1 MLRKSIVGFVVGIS
15 VAAGLITGISAA
27 LSLTSFESGRP
38 ISATT
43 MNENF
48 RELEQRIAQLE
59 ASKEVPP
66 GTVIAFAGAGQAPPE
81 GWLWCD
87 GQAVS
92 KNEFPGLFAA
102 LGTSYGG
109 TGNPMF
115 QVPDYRGRFLRGL
128 DEGAGRDP
136 DAGRALGSEQAD
148 AFQSHWHKHSYKLQA
163 KAATGNYTSVA
174 HWQYSG
180 AGEDNDSIRDAV
192 AAGSGG
198 TPRTASETRPVNIAV
213 RYCIKY

>member
-1 MLRKSIVGFVVGIS
+1 LV
-15 VAAGLITGISAA
+15 TGVTVA
-27 LSLTSFESGRP
+27 LSLTSFESGKP
-38 ISATT
+38 ISASSV
-43 MNENF
+43 NENF

-59 ASKEVPP
+59 GFREVPA
-66 GTVIAFAGAGQAPPE
+66 GTVIAFAGADAAPPN

-92 KNEFPGLFAA
+92 KNEFPELFAA

-115 QVPDYRGRFLRGL
+115 QVPDYRGRFLRAL

-136 DAGRALGSEQAD
+136 DGGRALGSEQGD
-148 AFQSHWHKHSYKLQA
+148 AFQAHWHRHSYKMQA
-163 KAATGNYTSVA
+163 KAAQGNYTGVP
-174 HWQYSG
+174 HWQYSE
-180 AGEDNDSIRDAV
+180 AGGDNDSIRDAV

-198 TPRTASETRPVNIAV
+198 APRTASETRPINIAV